1 MNELKDI
8 LNHYTQEPPAGSW
21 ERLSQRLDLVLPTE
35 GSSAASQASATGA
48 AKGGALSLSKVLLT
62 AGATLLTAAAVT
74 TAVVVG
80 LRHNAPETP
89 APESTPVVMA
99 DSTAVEETT
108 PAEETAPAEESVS
121 ETFYCDFG
129 GDETLPTDKALPA
142 DNTIVAPRAE
152 STPAVSETVPAPA
165 AKPAP
170 AVSPAPISPASKNS
184 PVKPVISHVA
194 IPQSSVIMRQQ
205 QEDPVVQ
212 NADPADIEWQQPS
225 KIVIPNVFTPN
236 GDGYNDFFVIQGIE
250 NCVKR
255 ELAVYDRGGR
265 VVYRT
270 RSYEN
275 TWNGDNCPDGTYTY
289 QFLYSQNGIEQ
300 EMRGTVTIIRK

>member
-48 AKGGALSLSKVLLT
+48 AKGGAFSLSKALLT

-99 DSTAVEETT
+99 DSITVEETT
-108 PAEETAPAEESVS
+108 PLETTTPADNPVPAAFS
-121 ETFYCDFG
+121 CDFG
-129 GDETLPTDKALPA
+129 EDKALPVENA
-142 DNTIVAPRAE
+142 ASEKANPIPTSPDIAQ
-152 STPAVSETVPAPA
+152 TPTATPSPV
-165 AKPAP
+165 
-170 AVSPAPISPASKNS
+170 VSPAPISPASKNS
-184 PVKPVISHVA
+184 PVQPVIAHVA

-205 QEDPVVQ
+205 QEDPVIQ
-212 NADPADIEWQQPS
+212 NRDSEEIEWQQPS
-225 KIVIPNVFTPN
+225 KIEIPNVFTPN
-236 GDGYNDFFVIQGIE
+236 GDGYNDLFVILGIE

-255 ELAVYDRGGR
+255 ELNVYDRNGR
-265 VVYRT
+265 AVYRN

-289 QFLYSQNGIEQ
+289 QFRYSQNGIEQ
-300 EMRGTVTIIRK
+300 ELRGTVTIIRK

>member
-1 MNELKDI
+1 
-8 LNHYTQEPPAGSW
+8 
-21 ERLSQRLDLVLPTE
+21 
-35 GSSAASQASATGA
+35 
-48 AKGGALSLSKVLLT
+48 
-62 AGATLLTAAAVT
+62 
-74 TAVVVG
+74 
-80 LRHNAPETP
+80 
-89 APESTPVVMA
+89 MA

-108 PAEETAPAEESVS
+108 PAEETAPAEESVP

-129 GDETLPTDKALPA
+129 GDETLPTEKALPA

-225 KIVIPNVFTPN
+225 KIEIPNVFTPN